1 MLVLTRK
8 LNEQIVIDN
17 KITIT
22 VIAIQGNRVRIS
34 IDAPRE
40 LPIYRAEIN
49 NAAIKNKTNREEYD
63 RHIYK
68 TTPMKGDS

>member
-22 VIAIQGNRVRIS
+22 VLAIQGNRVRIS

-40 LPIYRAEIN
+40 LPVFRAEIN
-49 NAAIKNKTNREEYD
+49 EAATKAISAKP
-63 RHIYK
+63 YK
-68 TTPMKGDS
+68 